1 MNIINSVIDK
11 ITKKNKDTDINSE
24 SNIQEV
30 KLNGIQCKNY
40 DTNEELTIRTRT
52 EFNPKN
58 YSLNKQFEKMIT
70 DKIPTNITD
79 KGQLAFE
86 IYKAVCLSVQYN
98 VGYFIKYKDVLY
110 KNYIN
115 QLKDKKISD
124 LNESDN
130 KIICT
135 NWAELYCY
143 MLSKYNINSSI
154 LEAKVVKKNVL
165 QSYHWCAEFYTDKDT
180 IRADATTGTID
191 NESLNLTDMCRIKL
205 GLNPV
210 NFVCRNNFKYTD
222 SVKCDAPGFNLLK
235 SQNLI
240 KNILKNDNVDID
252 KLSCFDKVKIMNK
265 QLHLIK
271 PMQLD
276 NYSSFQ
282 YIKAVFERVFYN
294 YYNHNNFGL
303 SSSFYT
309 EKSKNNFEFFPIIY
323 LNSNNKY
330 YYYIYNREE
339 AEMQH
344 ISKQHLLQMIENG
357 EIHQIVGKNIQIPGL
372 VKQKEVKKDNIKQK
386 NIDIDIEL

>member
-1 MNIINSVIDK
+1 MNIINSVMDK
-11 ITKKNKDTDINSE
+11 ITKKNKDIDTEENVINS
-24 SNIQEV
+24 N
-30 KLNGIQCKNY
+30 KIQCKNCEP
-40 DTNEELTIRTRT
+40 NEEITIRSRT

-58 YSLNKQFEKMIT
+58 YSLDKDFEKTIT
-70 DKIPTNITD
+70 DKIPANVTD

-110 KNYIN
+110 KNYIE
-115 QLKDKKISD
+115 QLKDKKISE
-124 LNESDN
+124 LSEKDN

-143 MLSKYNINSSI
+143 MLSKYNIKSSI
-154 LEAKVVKKNVL
+154 LEAKVVNKNVL
-165 QSYHWCAEFYTDKDT
+165 QSYHWCTEFYTDTDT

-235 SQNLI
+235 SQNLVR
-240 KNILKNDNVDID
+240 NILKDDNADID
-252 KLSCFDKVKIMNK
+252 KLSSFDKVKIINK

-282 YIKAVFERVFYN
+282 YIKAIFERVFYN
-294 YYNHNNFGL
+294 YYQYNDLGL

-309 EKSKNNFEFFPIIY
+309 EKSKNNFEFFPIMY
-323 LNSNNKY
+323 FKSNNKFY
-330 YYYIYNREE
+330 YYFYNREE
-339 AEMQH
+339 AEMKN
-344 ISKQHLLQMIENG
+344 ISKTHLLQMIE
-357 EIHQIVGKNIQIPGL
+357 EGKIRKIIGKDTQIPGL
-372 VKQKEVKKDNIKQK
+372 CKQKEAHTNSTIQR
-386 NIDIDIEL
+386 NIDMDIEL